1 MGYSSRIN
9 KAFEGALRLPL
20 NADSKYVIFSD
31 CHRGTGKA
39 NDNFTK
45 NELIY
50 IAALNHYLNRNFTYI
65 ELGDGD
71 ELWENRKMDAIKKMH
86 QHSFDVLTDFYGDN
100 RFYAVYGNHD
110 MIKKSPDYRHKHFA
124 SYYCDNK
131 MCDNPLFPDITFYEA
146 IILEGVHNSIYL
158 THGHQADVLNSTFWH
173 VSRFLV
179 RYLWRPLEFLGIPDP
194 TSAAKSNTK
203 KKSVEK
209 RLTNWAETNHHILI
223 TGHTHRPMMGN
234 DNSPFYN
241 TGSCVSPYGIT
252 CIEITGGCISLIKWF
267 LDTTPEQMVFVSKTG
282 GTAASLRIGRQHL
295 RLFFCVHFTARSV
308 CGRIRSDAWKPLCG
322 TPIPSMP
329 TNAASKTL
337 LSDYPRIIER
347 GASSDAPLSACLTC
361 LLRFF
366 KKTARKSPAV

>member
-110 MIKKSPDYRHKHFA
+110 MIKK
-124 SYYCDNK
+124 
-131 MCDNPLFPDITFYEA
+131 
-146 IILEGVHNSIYL
+146 
-158 THGHQADVLNSTFWH
+158 
-173 VSRFLV
+173 
-179 RYLWRPLEFLGIPDP
+179 
-194 TSAAKSNTK
+194 
-203 KKSVEK
+203 
-209 RLTNWAETNHHILI
+209 
-223 TGHTHRPMMGN
+223 
-234 DNSPFYN
+234 
-241 TGSCVSPYGIT
+241 
-252 CIEITGGCISLIKWF
+252 IS
-267 LDTTPEQMVFVSKTG
+267 
-282 GTAASLRIGRQHL
+282 
-295 RLFFCVHFTARSV
+295 
-308 CGRIRSDAWKPLCG
+308 
-322 TPIPSMP
+322 
-329 TNAASKTL
+329 
-337 LSDYPRIIER
+337 
-347 GASSDAPLSACLTC
+347 
-361 LLRFF
+361 
-366 KKTARKSPAV
+366 